1 MPTRDTAWPN
11 GTPCWVDLGVPD
23 VEAARH
29 FYSSLLGWTYEGGG
43 PEYGGYLIAQ
53 SGGHKASGLG
63 PQMSQDDPT
72 RWTTYFA
79 TDDADATA
87 ARVTGAGGSV
97 VMPPM
102 DVGPMGRMAIAADP
116 QGNPFGLWQAGLTT
130 GVEVYDEPGSLVW
143 TEAAADDPAA
153 AREFYTAV
161 FGFRW
166 DEIPDAGG
174 YCTFTTGDRP
184 LGGLGGVSPGLPRGW
199 QTCFS
204 VAITDEAVRTV
215 EAGGG
220 KVLMAA
226 EDTPYGRFAVVAAPW
241 GASFSVMQ
249 PQDG

>member
-29 FYSSLLGWTYEGGG
+29 FYSSLLGWTYEGGD

-143 TEAAADDPAA
+143 TEAAVDDPAA

-226 EDTPYGRFAVVAAPW
+226 EDTPYGRFAVVADPW

>member
-1 MPTRDTAWPN
+1 MPTRDTAWPA
-11 GTPCWVDLGVPD
+11 GTPCWVDLGAPD
-23 VEAARH
+23 TEAARH
-29 FYSSLLGWTYEGGG
+29 FYSSLLGWTYEGGD
-43 PEYGGYLIAQ
+43 PEYGGYLMAL
-53 SGGHKASGLG
+53 SGGRKASGLG
-63 PQMSQDDPT
+63 PQMDPDDPT

-87 ARVTGAGGSV
+87 ARITAAGGSV
-97 VMPPM
+97 ITPPM

-130 GVEVYDEPGSLVW
+130 GVEVYNEPGSLVW
-143 TEAAADDPAA
+143 NEAAVDDQAA

-161 FGFRW
+161 FGFTW
-166 DEIPDAGG
+166 EEIPDAGG
-174 YCTFTTGDRP
+174 YSTFSSEGRP
-184 LGGLGGVSPGLPRGW
+184 LGGLGGVSPELPRGW
-199 QTCFS
+199 QVCFS
-204 VAITDEAVRTV
+204 VADTDEAVRTV

-226 EDTPYGRFAVVAAPW
+226 EDTPYGRFAVVTDPW